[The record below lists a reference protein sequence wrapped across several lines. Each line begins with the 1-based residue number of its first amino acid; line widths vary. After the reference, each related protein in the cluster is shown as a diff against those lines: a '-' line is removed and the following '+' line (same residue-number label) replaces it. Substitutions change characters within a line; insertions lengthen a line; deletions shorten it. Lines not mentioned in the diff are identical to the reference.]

1 MSIEIRVPQL
11 GESIVEATVGQWL
24 KHEGDTVQ
32 LGEPLVELETDKVNL
47 EVSAVKP
54 GTLETIL
61 RQEGETVGV
70 DDVLATLA
78 EASGQAAPPPAAAPI
93 PPAATAAEE
102 VNAPTHR
109 ASPVVRNLADQLAV
123 DLHNVAGSGPG
134 GRVIRSDIEQYAQ
147 QRQAEAPAPP
157 SAHPPV
163 SPVRPEPAASA
174 ASTPAAAGERRV
186 RLSQRRLTI
195 ARRLVEAQHIA
206 AMLTTFNEIDMSV
219 VQDLRHR
226 WRERFK
232 ERYGVNLGLMSF
244 FTKAAVGA
252 LKAFPQVNAEIQ
264 GQEMVLKEYY
274 DIGIAVGTDQGL
286 VVPVVRRADQRSFA
300 EIEKTIR
307 DFAARARQKQ
317 LTLEDLQG
325 GTFTITNGGTYGSML
340 STPILNAPQVGIL
353 GLHKIEQRPVAI
365 DGQVIVRPMM
375 YVALTY
381 DHRLVDG
388 SDAVRFLV
396 MIKTLM
402 EDPESLLLE
411 A

>member
-1 MSIEIRVPQL
+1 MSIEINVPQL

-32 LGEPLVELETDKVNL
+32 LGEALVELETDKVNL
-47 EVSAVKP
+47 EVSAVKA
-54 GTLETIL
+54 GTLQSIL
-61 RQEGETVGV
+61 RHEGDTVTV
-70 DDVLATLA
+70 NDVLAILE
-78 EASGQAAPPPAAAPI
+78 EASGEPAEAAPVAPNAPPVAE
-93 PPAATAAEE
+93 AEE
-102 VNAPTHR
+102 AVAPSHR

-123 DLHNVAGSGPG
+123 NLQHVPGSGPH
-134 GRVIRSDIEQYAQ
+134 GRIIRSDIEQYAQ
-147 QRQAEAPAPP
+147 QRQSPAPQQ
-157 SAHPPV
+157 
-163 SPVRPEPAASA
+163 PEAASA
-174 ASTPAAAGERRV
+174 APLQPASSPASVQSALGERRV

-195 ARRLVEAQHIA
+195 ARRLVEAQHTA
-206 AMLTTFNEIDMSV
+206 AMLTTFNEIDMSA

-244 FTKAAVGA
+244 FTKATVGA

-264 GQEMVLKEYY
+264 GQEMVIKEYY
-274 DIGIAVGTDQGL
+274 DIGIAVGTEQGL
-286 VVPVVRRADQRSFA
+286 VVPVVRRADQLSFA
-300 EIEKTIR
+300 AIEKTIR
-307 DFAARARQKQ
+307 DFAARARQNH

-325 GTFTITNGGTYGSML
+325 GTFTITNGGTYGSLL

-353 GLHKIEQRPVAI
+353 GLHKIEERPQAI
-365 DGQVIVRPMM
+365 NGQVVIRPMM

-381 DHRLVDG
+381 DHRLIDG

-396 MIKTLM
+396 MVKTLM